1 MGFIGKVAGTTAA
14 LGTTPVITASV
25 VENYIKQMKKEGKN
39 PADPGTIVSYFGK
52 TGLDRVSK
60 IISSIIGQFKNEGG
74 MMHARKKNMGLKMA
88 DGGPVGSGLKP
99 VPSGNKGLSKLPT
112 PVRNKM
118 GFKKQGGKVMKRKG
132 GGMAYQ
138 LYGGS
143 SKDFS
148 DGNKFIQ
155 SFYDKGG
162 K

>member
-1 MGFIGKVAGTTAA
+1 MSINR
-14 LGTTPVITASV
+14 S
-25 VENYIKQMKKEGKN
+25 NIKLQVTRGNKMKN
-39 PADPGTIVSYFGK
+39 
-52 TGLDRVSK
+52 
-60 IISSIIGQFKNEGG
+60 
-74 MMHARKKNMGLKMA
+74 LK
-88 DGGPVGSGLKP
+88 D
-99 VPSGNKGLSKLPT
+99 VPEGNKGKGLSQLPT

-118 GFKKQGGKVMKRKG
+118 GFKKNGGSLTDDIKKIKKRKN